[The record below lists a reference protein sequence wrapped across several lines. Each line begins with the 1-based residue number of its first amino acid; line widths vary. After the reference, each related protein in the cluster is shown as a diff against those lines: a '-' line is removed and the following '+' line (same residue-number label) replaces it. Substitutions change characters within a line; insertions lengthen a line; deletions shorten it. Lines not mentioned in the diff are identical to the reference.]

1 MDPGRTARIGTA
13 VVKAGGPVSV
23 MMAGILVA
31 GVLVSGCAGR
41 ADSAPAEVFPTGQ
54 AASASGP
61 QTGGVPDPG
70 AVLGPMPTTGAGP
83 AERDLAATLES
94 CKLLTKGDLEQAL
107 GQQYR
112 DAEPT
117 LDADSS
123 VISSVTKVN
132 RGCTYWAAERRA
144 TGVGEVDI
152 DVAHMPDATATYAT
166 VRDRYR
172 NVPTF
177 ADVPGV
183 GEAAFRS
190 GGMLM
195 IRKDNTILEL
205 GVNMTTDQIAQARL
219 VTIARIILPRV

>member
-1 MDPGRTARIGTA
+1 
-13 VVKAGGPVSV
+13 
-23 MMAGILVA
+23 MMAGVLIA
-31 GVLVSGCAGR
+31 GVLVAGCAGR
-41 ADSAPAEVFPTGQ
+41 AGSAPAGAPPTNQ
-54 AASASGP
+54 AAPASDPRAGA
-61 QTGGVPDPG
+61 VPDPG
-70 AVLGPMPTTGAGP
+70 AVLGPMPTTGTGP
-83 AERDLAATLES
+83 AEHDLATTLES

-123 VISSVTKVN
+123 VISGVTKVN

-152 DVAHMPDATATYAT
+152 DLAHLPDAAATYAT
-166 VRDRYR
+166 IRDRYR

-195 IRKDNTILEL
+195 IRKDSAIVEL
-205 GVNMTTDQIAQARL
+205 GVNMTADEIAQARL

>member
-1 MDPGRTARIGTA
+1 MDPVRTARIGTA
-13 VVKAGGPVSV
+13 VVKAGGLVSV
-23 MMAGILVA
+23 VVA
-31 GVLVSGCAGR
+31 GVLVSGCAGQ
-41 ADSAPAEVFPTGQ
+41 AGSAPAGASPTGR
-54 AASASGP
+54 AAPAAEPRAGA
-61 QTGGVPDPG
+61 VPDPG

-83 AERDLAATLES
+83 AERDLAATLDS

-123 VISSVTKVN
+123 VISGVTRVN

-152 DVAHMPDATATYAT
+152 DVAHMPDAAATYAT
-166 VRDRYR
+166 IRDRYR

-195 IRKDNTILEL
+195 IRKDNTIVDL
-205 GVNMTTDQIAQARL
+205 GVNMTADEIAQARL
-219 VTIARIILPRV
+219 VTIARIVLPRV

>member
-1 MDPGRTARIGTA
+1 MDPVRTARIGTA
-13 VVKAGGPVSV
+13 VVKAGGFVSV
-23 MMAGILVA
+23 VLA
-31 GVLVSGCAGR
+31 GVLVAGCAGR
-41 ADSAPAEVFPTGQ
+41 AGSAPAGASPGGQ
-54 AASASGP
+54 AAPASELRAG
-61 QTGGVPDPG
+61 PDPG

-123 VISSVTKVN
+123 VISGVTKVN
-132 RGCTYWAAERRA
+132 DGCTYWAAERRA

-152 DVAHMPDATATYAT
+152 DVAHLPNAAATYAT
-166 VRDRYR
+166 IRDRYR

-195 IRKDNTILEL
+195 IRKDNTIVEL
-205 GVNMTTDQIAQARL
+205 GVNMTTDEIAQARL
-219 VTIARIILPRV
+219 VTIARIVLPRV